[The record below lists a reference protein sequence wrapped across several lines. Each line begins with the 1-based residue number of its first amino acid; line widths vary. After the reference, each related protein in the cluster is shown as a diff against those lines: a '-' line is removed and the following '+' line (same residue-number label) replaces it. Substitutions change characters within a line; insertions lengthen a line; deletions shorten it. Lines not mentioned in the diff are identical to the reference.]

1 MILEPQRH
9 KEHKEALRKL
19 REPWCLRGSRKKT
32 YNSQLITMLK
42 NYFKIAIAVLKRR
55 KFFTFISLFG
65 ISFTLTILIVL
76 TAFVD
81 NLTNATYPEKNRDH
95 SLYITTI
102 QQKDTKHQGY
112 MNGPASFYYL
122 SHYVSTLK
130 TPARVGISSMF
141 QATNAYVNN
150 KKLVI
155 DLKYTN
161 KEFWDV
167 MQYDFIEGKPYT
179 LQQINNGERVA
190 VITEETK
197 KNYFGDVASAVGK
210 YIETDNIQYRVSGI
224 VKSVPI
230 TMPISYANMFVPYT
244 VSKTDYKQKGN
255 MGMYTAVILAKSKAD
270 LPKIKAEYAGVVS
283 KIKPDA
289 KDYDVFTSN
298 ADPYVAS
305 FVRNLPLGR
314 NSEDGGVNK
323 LILIAS
329 VFVLLF
335 MLLPTIN
342 LININ
347 ISRIME
353 RSSEIG
359 VRKAF
364 GASGITLVG
373 QFIVENIILTFF
385 GCVIG
390 VALAFIILQVINN
403 SNLIANMHLSV
414 NLTVLFFS
422 LIACLVFGLLSGVYP
437 AWRMSRMQVVTA
449 LKAQ

>member
-1 MILEPQRH
+1 
-9 KEHKEALRKL
+9 
-19 REPWCLRGSRKKT
+19 
-32 YNSQLITMLK
+32 MLK

-81 NLTNATYPEKNRDH
+81 NITSANYPEVNRDR
-95 SLYITTI
+95 SLYITTVM
-102 QQKDTKHQGY
+102 QKDTKHQGQ
-112 MNGPASFYYL
+112 MNGPASFWYL
-122 SHYVSTLK
+122 DHFVSTLK
-130 TPARVGISSMF
+130 SPVKVGISSIF
-141 QATNAYVNN
+141 RGTNAYVND
-150 KKLVI
+150 KKLAI

-161 KEFWDV
+161 DAFWDV
-167 MQYDFIEGKPYT
+167 MSYDFIEGKPYT
-179 LQQINNGERVA
+179 LQQIKSSERVA
-190 VITEETK
+190 VITEETR
-197 KNYFGDVASAVGK
+197 KNYFGNVEGAVGK
-210 YIETDNIQYRVSGI
+210 YIETDNVQYRVAGV
-224 VKSVPI
+224 VKNVPI
-230 TMPISYANMFVPYT
+230 TMAVSYANMFVPYT
-244 VSKTDYKQKGN
+244 VSKTDYKQKGL
-255 MGMYTAVILAKSKAD
+255 MGEYMAVLLAKSKAD
-270 LPKIKAEYAGVVS
+270 LPKIKAEYASVVS

-289 KDYDVFTSN
+289 KDFDVFTSV

-305 FVRNLPLGR
+305 LIR
-314 NSEDGGVNK
+314 NSPVGRGTEDGGVNK
-323 LILIAS
+323 LIFIAS
-329 VFVLLF
+329 IFVLFF
-335 MLLPTIN
+335 MLLPTLN

-347 ISRIME
+347 LSRIME

-364 GASGITLVG
+364 GASGMTLAG

-403 SNLIANMHLSV
+403 SDLIANIHLTV

-422 LIACLVFGLLSGVYP
+422 LLACLVFGLLSGVYP
-437 AWRMSRMQVVTA
+437 AWRMSRLQVVTA